1 MMEWLPER
9 LLQDFHNNLVCC
21 MVGSK
26 LYTSCLHKSCTNS
39 AKDKI
44 IIKILPQSC
53 RQSFHHCTLFNWH
66 DYINSRRCRCT
77 QVIMRVHTSFYFQG
91 WCLAQ
96 INSKY
101 KNTVSISKN
110 VTHLKILKSMFHKK
124 ILEKGVDPKKIVK
137 DCPIF
142 WCVLAWNIWAVLC
155 NFFGW
160 ITFSS
165 IFL

>member
-1 MMEWLPER
+1 MTAR
-9 LLQDFHNNLVCC
+9 KIVSRFCLLNGWF
-21 MVGSK
+21 K
-26 LYTSCLHKSCTNS
+26 ILHKSCTNS

-124 ILEKGVDPKKIVK
+124 ILEKGVDPKKLHRTAPYFGACWPEIFGQSFA
-137 DCPIF
+137 IF
-142 WCVLAWNIWAVLC
+142 WVNR
-155 NFFGW
+155 FYKY
-160 ITFSS
+160 
-165 IFL
+165 FLIKNGL